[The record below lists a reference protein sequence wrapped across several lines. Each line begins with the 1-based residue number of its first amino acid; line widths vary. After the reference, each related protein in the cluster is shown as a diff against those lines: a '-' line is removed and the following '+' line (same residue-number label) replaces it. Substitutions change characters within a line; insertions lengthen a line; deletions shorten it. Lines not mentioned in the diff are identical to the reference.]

1 MHESAAVIARETR
14 RLAATVSELLS
25 LAEAG
30 SPAVQAAAVRLD
42 SVAAEACDEMRALDP
57 ERPLEA
63 DLQPTS
69 VSGDAGRLGELVRV
83 LVDNALKYS
92 PPGTSVTVTVSD
104 ASGPTLAVR
113 DHGPGLSATTG
124 SGRSTA
130 SIAARP
136 PGASPGAGSASP
148 SPRRSA
154 SVTGRC

>member
-1 MHESAAVIARETR
+1 MIARETR

-30 SPAVQAAAVRLD
+30 SQAVQAAAVRLD

-63 DLQPTS
+63 DLQPTP

-92 PPGTSVTVTVSD
+92 PPGAPVTVTVSD
-104 ASGPTLAVR
+104 ASGPTLAR
-113 DHGPGLSATTG
+113 ARPRARACPRRTG

-130 SIAARP
+130 STAARRR
-136 PGASPGAGSASP
+136 GASPGAGSGSP

-154 SVTGRC
+154 SATGRC